1 MVVVIRRQ
9 RCLVLCSV
17 SFLVIFLLLL
27 EGGFPEDVFVSPP
40 SAVSVVRSTNF
51 EKLDESSSPKTDGGG
66 DCSDG
71 ELTHI
76 HPSNA
81 DEEGILQKRS
91 EQKEF
96 NDAFASWITGT
107 QNIYTI
113 LYIDFFPI
121 LGEEQSFVRGLAA
134 SKHILKG
141 EIILSVPFEAI
152 ISLESIEKDAVL
164 SSILGR
170 KNRETH
176 GWDDEMQLLI
186 VFLLYHQALGPS
198 SPVHPYL
205 QILQTSPTDQMPFM
219 WSKEDLHKI
228 YPDPANGVR
237 IATELIHD
245 DIQAMY
251 EEIMPPLV
259 RLYPDVFATAPY
271 EQNAHITSINSN
283 NTIAPSS
290 NTTDWAY
297 SYRNFVWAFAM
308 VNSRH
313 WHLPCKDLDPITT
326 SNSIEDTGE
335 TEPNSVGE
343 RIVTSQ
349 EAPTNNIVQ
358 PVDFRKIVEVSPLPT
373 ATNAATAHTFLLP
386 FADLLNFGEPCTRG
400 EYNAEK
406 RAFEITATC
415 DIEEGTE
422 VTFWYTDECSD
433 LVLANF
439 GFIHPLV
446 KQCKSLKE
454 WESYSLKLEEKLEKV
469 ELQLTET
476 QEYVEYLKVSLQDAE
491 RQLKQCNDLIK
502 INAATRQG
510 YRRNHLHQI
519 DAFSDGVIEP
529 PILDYLAEGQKLRS
543 GTRRTSQVPFDD
555 NL

>member
-1 MVVVIRRQ
+1 MVVVMRRR
-9 RCLVLCSV
+9 RCLVFCSV

-27 EGGFPEDVFVSPP
+27 EDGFPEEVFVSPP
-40 SAVSVVRSTNF
+40 SAVSAVRSTNF
-51 EKLDESSSPKTDGGG
+51 EKSDESPSPKINGGG

-71 ELTHI
+71 ELTRI

-81 DEEGILQKRS
+81 NEEGILQKRS

-121 LGEEQSFVRGLAA
+121 LGDEQSIVRGLAA
-134 SKHILKG
+134 SRNIQKG

-152 ISLESIEKDAVL
+152 ISLDSIERDDVL

-170 KNRETH
+170 KNREMY

-198 SPVHPYL
+198 STVYPYL
-205 QILQTSPTDQMPFM
+205 QVLQTSPTDQMPFM

-237 IATELIHD
+237 IATELIHE

-251 EEIMPPLV
+251 DEIIPPLA

-271 EQNAHITSINSN
+271 EKNAPITSINSN
-283 NTIAPSS
+283 NTSS
-290 NTTDWAY
+290 NTNDWAY

-313 WHLPCKDLDPITT
+313 WHLPCKDLDPITST

-335 TEPNSVGE
+335 AEPNSVGE
-343 RIVTSQ
+343 RIITSQ

-358 PVDFRKIVEVSPLPT
+358 PIDSRKIFEISPLS
-373 ATNAATAHTFLLP
+373 AISNAATAHTFLLP
-386 FADLLNFGEPCTRG
+386 FADLLNFGEPCARG

-406 RAFEITATC
+406 RAFEITASC
-415 DIEEGTE
+415 DIEKGQE
-422 VTFWYTDECSD
+422 VTFWYTDDCSD

-469 ELQLTET
+469 ELKLTET
-476 QEYVEYLKVSLQDAE
+476 QEYVEYLKVSLKDAE

-502 INAATRQG
+502 INAATRHG
-510 YRRNHLHQI
+510 YKHIHLHQI

-529 PILDYLAEGQKLRS
+529 PILDYIVEGQKLRS
-543 GTRRTSQVPFDD
+543 GTRRTSQAPFDD